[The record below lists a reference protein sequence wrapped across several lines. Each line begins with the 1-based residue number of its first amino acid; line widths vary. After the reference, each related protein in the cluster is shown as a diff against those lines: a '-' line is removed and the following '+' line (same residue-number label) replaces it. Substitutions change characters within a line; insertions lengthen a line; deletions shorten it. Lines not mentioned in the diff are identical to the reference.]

1 MGKQTIDIG
10 SAAND
15 GTGDD
20 LRTGATKINENFT
33 ELYGDV
39 AALKVATGSTITGL
53 GFDSGKITF
62 EGATDDTNETVFQV
76 VDPTKDNT
84 ITLPDSS
91 GTVAL
96 IDDITRIIDS
106 NYVALITG
114 AAFSASSTLTLI
126 DANALDS
133 GRAIRLIDSTY
144 VQARENNPT
153 LGADFVDSD
162 EALKLIDANALD
174 SGRGLSLIDANSL
187 DSGRATRL
195 IDSSYVRLRAD
206 SDYVKDIIDS
216 AYIKFIADS
225 DYVKDIVDSA
235 HVKSRATEIDLR
247 SYTVG
252 TLPSTPVGSHG
263 KLIFTTNGASGA
275 PCLAVFD
282 SAAGFF
288 KRIAL
293 GAQVST

>member
-33 ELYGDV
+33 EVYSDI
-39 AALKVATGSTITGL
+39 AALQVATGSTITGL

-62 EGATDDTNETVFQV
+62 EGATDDTNETHLQV

-84 ITLPDSS
+84 ITLPDST

-96 IDDITRIIDS
+96 IDDITRVVDS

-133 GRAIRLIDSTY
+133 GRATSLIDSAYIRFRADSSYITDIIDSAY
-144 VQARENNPT
+144 VQLRQVTVKDSA
-153 LGADFVDSD
+153 FVTS
-162 EALKLIDANALD
+162 I
-174 SGRGLSLIDANSL
+174 
-187 DSGRATRL
+187 
-195 IDSSYVRLRAD
+195 IDSSYINTRLDSAGLPFLDSAEALAMFDSAYLKFRID

-216 AYIKFIADS
+216 A
-225 DYVKDIVDSA
+225 
-235 HVKSRATEIDLR
+235 HVRLHAAELDLR
-247 SYTVG
+247 NYTVASVPTG
-252 TLPSTPVGSHG
+252 QTG
-263 KLIFTTNGASGA
+263 KVIFVSNGASGQ
-275 PCLAVFD
+275 PCLAVHD
-282 SAAGFF
+282 GTNY

-293 GAQVST
+293 GTQIST